1 MTTATKEKINT
12 KIEKS
17 FPMPKPAAWP
27 MSLEARHFVPL
38 ADKMGG
44 DDIGKAVFET
54 ASRAMENAE
63 NAVNQIT
70 QAEHAVQVEQLALEK
85 SGQSNQRLVQ
95 KDGKIY
101 AVGGKFGELAQLSDK
116 VLGKEQERFDAA
128 VRRVATHQ
136 DNMVKLMDA
145 KLVCKDTQADAPLRS
160 DLRNWLK
167 ALPPNKAKYEAIR
180 AATDGNLSVVHTVL
194 TSPTQ
199 LTGLTQA
206 DLDTVRTE
214 ARKKLAPDLFQSH
227 QQSEAILATM
237 IKASKAI
244 GQKRSSVDVYRLK
257 DESDAN
263 AALGKLK
270 GMARA

>member
-1 MTTATKEKINT
+1 MAEKINT
-12 KIEKS
+12 KVEKS
-17 FPMPKPAAWP
+17 FPMPKPTTWP
-27 MSLEARHFVPL
+27 TSLEARHFVPR
-38 ADKMGG
+38 AAEMGD

-54 ASRAMENAE
+54 AIRAMENAE
-63 NAVNQIT
+63 TAANEIT

-85 SGQSNQRLVQ
+85 SGQANKRLVQ
-95 KDGKIY
+95 KDGRVY
-101 AVGGKFGELAQLSDK
+101 AVGGKFGELSDLADK

-128 VRRVATHQ
+128 VRRVATHR
-136 DNMVKLMDA
+136 DNMIRLMDA

-167 ALPPNKAKYEAIR
+167 TLGPNKAKYEAVK
-180 AATDGNLSVVHTVL
+180 AATEGNLSVVHTVL
-194 TSPTQ
+194 TAPTQ
-199 LTGLTQA
+199 LTGLTRA
-206 DLDTVRTE
+206 DLDTVRIE
-214 ARKKLAPDLFQSH
+214 ARKKLAPELFKSH
-227 QQSEAILATM
+227 QQTDMILQTM

-263 AALGKLK
+263 NALGKLK

>member
-1 MTTATKEKINT
+1 MAIATKEKINT

-17 FPMPKPAAWP
+17 FPMPKPTTWP
-27 MSLEARHFVPL
+27 TSLEARHIVPL
-38 ADKMGG
+38 ADKMGDELG
-44 DDIGKAVFET
+44 AAVFET
-54 ASRAMENAE
+54 SVRALENAE
-63 NAVNQIT
+63 NAVNEIT
-70 QAEHAVQVEQLALEK
+70 KAEHAVQVEQLALEK
-85 SGQSNQRLVQ
+85 SGQANQRLVQ

-128 VRRVATHQ
+128 VRRVAAHQ
-136 DNMVKLMDA
+136 ANMVKLMDA

-167 ALPPNKAKYEAIR
+167 ALGPNKAKYEAVK
-180 AATDGNLSVVHTVL
+180 AATEGNLSVIHTVL
-194 TSPTQ
+194 TAPTQ

-237 IKASKAI
+237 INASKAI
-244 GQKRSSVDVYRLK
+244 NQKRASVDIYRLK

-263 AALGKLK
+263 AALGKL
-270 GMARA
+270 GSMARA